1 MEELIQKIDDLINAI
16 NNNSVPLWL
25 TIIGILVPIAI
36 SLLVWWQS
44 YQQNKKNIALQ
55 KQITASEERLQ
66 KEICSKEIKVQ
77 MHGDI
82 LKIYDDFCLAQNT
95 IGYAKDNVHTIFSNF
110 NSNNG
115 VSFPLQW
122 INNVTAATNILC
134 QSVNR
139 AKLLLP
145 SEDEELRTILESI
158 WKKYKEEGIKAD
170 GKALSEFGDELARQM
185 ALIEKD
191 IYECAGE
198 EFNINSPKQVASIL
212 FDKLGIQAERVALRG
227 KEVMQKIDFLDSSIE
242 KDSLLV
248 TPIGICLNFYEQN
261 NNFVFVSFN
270 GEKIK

>member
-1 MEELIQKIDDLINAI
+1 MIMEELIQKIDELINAI

-44 YQQNKKNIALQ
+44 HQQNKKNIALQ
-55 KQITASEERLQ
+55 KQITTSEEKLQ

-115 VSFPLQW
+115 ISFPLQW
-122 INNVTAATNILC
+122 INNVTAASNILC

-158 WKKYKEEGIKAD
+158 WKKYKELKA
-170 GKALSEFGDELARQM
+170 KVDEYFYSGA
-185 ALIEKD
+185 AFTHANNAWLI
-191 IYECAGE
+191 IGPR
-198 EFNINSPKQVASIL
+198 FNIMAGDYNTLMSNPIAYDAFL
-212 FDKLGIQAERVALRG
+212 KLCINDTT
-227 KEVMQKIDFLDSSIE
+227 KEI
-242 KDSLLV
+242 
-248 TPIGICLNFYEQN
+248 N
-261 NNFVFVSFN
+261 
-270 GEKIK
+270 EKIAEILDLLTYDKFDVYFEKYLRMDAE